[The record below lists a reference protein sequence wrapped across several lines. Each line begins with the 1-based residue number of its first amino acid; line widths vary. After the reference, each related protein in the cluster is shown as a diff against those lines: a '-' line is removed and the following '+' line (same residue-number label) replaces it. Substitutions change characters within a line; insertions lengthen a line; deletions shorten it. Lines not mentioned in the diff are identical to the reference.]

1 MSRDTEEASVVGAKR
16 VNRSETTPP
25 GAGGS
30 LDGIRWMKGLLLA
43 VIAIC
48 ALAGIVSTA
57 AMGQTQAALAI
68 GIIALAFFSRVGC

>member
-1 MSRDTEEASVVGAKR
+1 VVGAKR
-16 VNRSETTPP
+16 VTGSRPTPP

-30 LDGIRWMKGLLLA
+30 VDGIRWMKALLLA

-68 GIIALAFFSRVGC
+68 GIIAMAFFSRVGC

>member
-1 MSRDTEEASVVGAKR
+1 VVGAKR
-16 VNRSETTPP
+16 VTRSETTPP

-57 AMGQTQAALAI
+57 AMGQTHAALAI

>member
-1 MSRDTEEASVVGAKR
+1 VVGAKR
-16 VNRSETTPP
+16 LPGSEPTPP